1 VFPMVRPSNEVF
13 ARAALEPGRTVD
25 TISQPYGK
33 MPRSMRIVL
42 NGESRDVAEA
52 CSIASLLVDLKIRS
66 TQVAVEVNLH
76 IVERGAFGDTA
87 LRDGDRVEVIG
98 FIGGGGGDKESVR
111 GTRCFRCKGSMTP
124 RVGGCKEIAV

>member
-1 VFPMVRPSNEVF
+1 
-13 ARAALEPGRTVD
+13 
-25 TISQPYGK
+25 

-52 CSIASLLVDLKIRS
+52 CSITSLLADLKIRS

-76 IVERGAFGDTA
+76 IVDRGAFEATA

-98 FIGGGGGDKESVR
+98 FIGGG
-111 GTRCFRCKGSMTP
+111 
-124 RVGGCKEIAV
+124 KEIAV